1 MELNARIENGNK
13 FVEALKSALILNPDE
28 IPLIVTKNG
37 IRSKF
42 MDCAN
47 VAMAELTILCPHF
60 SEFDADCDFTIWV
73 KAEELA
79 NMVKEYSRNSAVTIC
94 ADDINLNIEFLGKI
108 KKRFNFKCQDNDET
122 VRNTPMLNFD
132 VNLTLDAKTLK
143 EALKPFKRMETGVY
157 FECGNKAMTF
167 ADEDGKIKTEMM
179 LEKEA
184 QNVRVKFHS
193 EYIDKLILKPKLT
206 REIRLEVKA
215 DYPLRVTYDF
225 CDLKLVLIVAPMVE
239 CD

>member
-108 KKRFNFKCQDNDET
+108 KKRFNFKCQDVAYD
-122 VRNTPMLNFD
+122 VRNTPTLTFD
-132 VNLTLDAKTLK
+132 ANLTIESDILK
-143 EALKPFKRMETGVY
+143 EALKPFKKMSTGVY
-157 FECGNKAMTF
+157 LECDGSIMTCVD
-167 ADEDGKIKTEMM
+167 AENKIKTEIM
-179 LEKEA
+179 LNESV
-184 QNVRVKFHS
+184 QNVRTKYHS

-206 REIRLEVKA
+206 REIRLEVKT